1 MVSHDPVAAS
11 YADRVLVIADGRVVG
26 DHDRLTPQQ
35 ISDLLIGFE
44 VGAA

>member
-11 YADRVLVIADGRVVG
+11 YADRVLIIADGRVVG
-26 DHDRLTPQQ
+26 DHGRLSPQQ